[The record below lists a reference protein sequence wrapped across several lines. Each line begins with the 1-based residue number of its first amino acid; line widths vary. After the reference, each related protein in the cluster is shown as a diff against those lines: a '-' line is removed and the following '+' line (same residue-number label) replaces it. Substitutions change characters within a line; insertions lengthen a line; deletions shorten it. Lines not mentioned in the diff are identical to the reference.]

1 MKAGMNFEEH
11 KAIKEKR
18 IKKLKSKDKEKYI
31 DEDSGL
37 EIINNKKP
45 KAKVTKVKSSEFRN
59 NHKNFQYDYE
69 EDLYEPNY

>member
-37 EIINNKKP
+37 EIINKKKP
-45 KAKVTKVKSSEFRN
+45 KAKATKVKSSEFRN

>member
-31 DEDSGL
+31 DEDTDI
-37 EIINNKKP
+37 EIITKKKP